1 MRRIFGHYVATS
13 WLLLGVLEAS
23 LIAAGCWAAFYY
35 FFPGQVSSTVAV
47 TSFAVVLSCGIV
59 ALMHSGGLYEGA
71 TVLRLRGVLWRT
83 AVVTAPVFALAAWTV
98 AEVADHSR
106 VPLDPYRWQM
116 TATLTSFWLLS
127 GVGLRVVFRQMQRSG
142 FFTRRIVVVGMQ
154 NHAAELASLAVES
167 DRRFRLVGQID
178 PRNQGD
184 ISDPEF
190 RLAAQAS
197 NLRAS
202 EIVIAINGERLPWD
216 ALAQCKFSGIRVTDY
231 LDFCEREGRRICVDN
246 LREDWIALSRG
257 FEVSKPK
264 DRLRR
269 IVDIVLSAVGF
280 VAAAPVLI
288 LSALAIKLED
298 GGSVFYRQERTGLG
312 GRPFTLFKFRSM
324 RENAESDGCPAWATE
339 RDMRITMV
347 GRFIRTL
354 RIDELP
360 QLWNVLLGDMTIVG
374 PRPERP
380 HFVDQ
385 FSKSIPF
392 YSFRHAV
399 RPGITGWAQV
409 SFRYGASLEDARRKL
424 SYDLY
429 YIKNRSFVLDLI
441 ILFKTVN
448 VVLTGQ
454 GAR

>member
-13 WLLLGVLEAS
+13 LLLLGVLEAS
-23 LIAAGCWAAFYY
+23 LIAAGCCAAFYY
-35 FFPGQVSSTVAV
+35 FIPGQASSAVAL

-83 AVVTAPVFALAAWTV
+83 AIVTAPIFALAAWTV
-98 AEVADHSR
+98 AEVANHTS
-106 VPLDPYRWQM
+106 VPLDPYRWQL

-127 GVGLRVVFRQMQRSG
+127 GVALRIVFRQIHRSG
-142 FFTRRIVVVGMQ
+142 YLTRRILVVGMH
-154 NHAAELASLAVES
+154 NHAAGLAGLAEES
-167 DRRFRLVGQID
+167 DQRFQLVAQFE
-178 PRNQGD
+178 PRNQEGA
-184 ISDPEF
+184 PGAEG
-190 RLAAQAS
+190 RLAAHAS

-202 EIVIAINGERLPWD
+202 EIVIAINDQRLPWD
-216 ALAQCKFSGIRVTDY
+216 ALAECRFAGIRVTDY
-231 LDFCEREGRRICVDN
+231 LDFYEREGRRICVDN

-257 FEVSKPK
+257 FGVSKTK
-264 DRLRR
+264 DALRR
-269 IVDIVLSAVGF
+269 FADIVLSVLGF
-280 VAAAPVLI
+280 IATAPVLV

-298 GGSVFYRQERTGLG
+298 GDSVFYRQERTGLG
-312 GRPFTLFKFRSM
+312 GHPFTLFKFRSM
-324 RENAESDGCPAWATE
+324 REDAEGDGHPAWAME

-347 GRFIRTL
+347 GRFIRML

-360 QLWNVLLGDMTIVG
+360 QLWNVLRGDMTLIG

-380 HFVDQ
+380 YFVSQ

-392 YSFRHAV
+392 YEFRHAV

-429 YIKNRSFVLDLI
+429 YIKNRSFLLDLI
-441 ILFKTVN
+441 ILLKTVN
-448 VVLTGQ
+448 VVLSGQ